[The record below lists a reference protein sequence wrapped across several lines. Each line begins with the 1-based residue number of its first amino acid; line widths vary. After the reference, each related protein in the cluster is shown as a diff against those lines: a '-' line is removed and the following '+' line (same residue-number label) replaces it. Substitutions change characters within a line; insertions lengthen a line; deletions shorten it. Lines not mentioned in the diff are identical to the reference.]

1 MFGEQAGEQAEQMAG
16 MFMEKLTKEYQ
27 ERHGK
32 PVGGDGLS
40 IDGLK
45 EILNRIKGKVE
56 GIGDQGH
63 GGEEHN
69 PDHSHQYDT
78 TMRHADNPTV
88 QQRMAAHDIKPGVA
102 GYRDRIDMLHDL
114 ERTGKL
120 KSESPNKSDIP
131 AVQRK
136 AQGGDWKVTGK
147 DLEKERTKS
156 PTSPEG
162 LAALKAKLGMSEGLT
177 DILKLAGLKK

>member
-1 MFGEQAGEQAEQMAG
+1 
-16 MFMEKLTKEYQ
+16 LT
-27 ERHGK
+27 
-32 PVGGDGLS
+32 

-63 GGEEHN
+63 GGEDFNTNIMSSEEHN